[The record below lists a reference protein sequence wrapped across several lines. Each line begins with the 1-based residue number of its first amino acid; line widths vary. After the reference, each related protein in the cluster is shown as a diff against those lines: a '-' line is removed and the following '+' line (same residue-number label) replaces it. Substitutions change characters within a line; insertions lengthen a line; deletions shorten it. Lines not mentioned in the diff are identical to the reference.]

1 MNYAKREEMWGYIFV
16 TPFLVL
22 FLVFVL
28 VPTVMSVVMAALEW
42 YDRKPV
48 WVGFDNIDHVLNDK
62 RFWQSV

>member
-1 MNYAKREEMWGYIFV
+1 MWGYIFV

-28 VPTVMSVVMAALEW
+28 VPTIMSVVMAVLEW

-48 WVGFDNIDHVLNDK
+48 YVGLEKH
-62 RFWQSV
+62 

>member
-1 MNYAKREEMWGYIFV
+1 MNYARREEMWGYIFV

-28 VPTVMSVVMAALEW
+28 VPTIMSVVMAVLEW

-48 WVGFDNIDHVLNDK
+48 YVGLEKH
-62 RFWQSV
+62 